1 MAEFK
6 RKNTNT
12 FWHSPLSLIVLFLIL
27 VIFSYNMVGLFKK
40 ERETANTKALILDKM
55 ENLQAREKVLNASI
69 EKLKTEKGTEDVIRE
84 KYQVVKPG
92 EKMLVIVD
100 QDGDDAENDKTE
112 SQKEHGFLNW
122 FKNIFK

>member
-6 RKNTNT
+6 RKSTNT
-12 FWHSPLSLIVLFLIL
+12 FWHSPLALIVLFLIL

-40 ERETANTKALILDKM
+40 ERETVNTKSLVLDKVNRL
-55 ENLQAREKVLNASI
+55 EDREKTLNASI

-84 KYQVVKPG
+84 KYQVVRPG
-92 EKMLVIVD
+92 EKMLIIVD
-100 QDGDDAENDKTE
+100 QDDTNNTTPDVPR
-112 SQKEHGFLNW
+112 EHGFVNW

>member
-6 RKNTNT
+6 RKSTNT

-27 VIFSYNMVGLFKK
+27 VIFSFNMVGLFKK
-40 ERETANTKALILDKM
+40 ERETANTKSLVLDKVGRL
-55 ENLQAREKVLNASI
+55 EDREKSLNSSI

-92 EKMLVIVD
+92 EKMLIIVD
-100 QDGDDAENDKTE
+100 PNDTNTAPSE
-112 SQKEHGFLNW
+112 SLKEHGFVNW
-122 FKNIFK
+122 FKNIFNKS